1 MVIGLYLMPTRRIIV
16 LANSYKKKPGRCVAG
31 RELGDGG
38 IVGNWLRPI
47 SDQPEGELL
56 PRHMMTE
63 DGSPLDVLDIVDVPT
78 GEHAEDE
85 THPED
90 WYIDSSA
97 LWKHRE
103 KFLARNLAALE
114 DKPRDLWIDPSTRAD
129 RATTDFLIK
138 RPMHQSLY
146 LIRPT
151 DFRVKLTNDFNPFEG
166 RNQRK
171 RRACFEYSGQEY
183 ALGLTDP
190 SFIDEYAV
198 KFPDPDEPAII
209 VRPPYG
215 DNCLLCVSLTP
226 VFNGYHYKVVATV
239 LELP

>member
-1 MVIGLYLMPTRRIIV
+1 MVIGLYLMPARRIIV
-16 LANSYKKKPGRCVAG
+16 LANSYKKYPGRCVAG
-31 RELGDGG
+31 RVLSEGG

-56 PRHMMTE
+56 PRHMKTE

-78 GEHAEDE
+78 TKCAEDE

-90 WYIDSSA
+90 WFIDKSV
-97 LWKHRE
+97 LWKRQK

-114 DKPRDLWIDPSTRAD
+114 DKPSNLWIDPSTRSD
-129 RATTDFLIK
+129 RATTDFLIQQ
-138 RPMHQSLY
+138 PMHQSLY
-146 LIRPT
+146 LIRPA
-151 DFRVKLTNDFNPFEG
+151 DFRVELTNDFNPFEG

-171 RRACFEYSGQEY
+171 RRACFEYCGQQY
-183 ALGLTDP
+183 DLGLTDP
-190 SFIDEYAV
+190 LFIDEYALE
-198 KFPDPDEPAII
+198 FPGADEPKII
-209 VRPPYG
+209 VRPTYE

>member
-1 MVIGLYLMPTRRIIV
+1 MPTKRIIV

-31 RELGDGG
+31 RALSEGG
-38 IVGNWLRPI
+38 VAGNWLRPI

-56 PRHMMTE
+56 PRHMKTE

-78 GEHAEDE
+78 GEHAKDE

-90 WYIDSSA
+90 WYVDTTG
-97 LWKHRE
+97 LWKRQE

-114 DKPRDLWIDPSTRAD
+114 ERPGDLWIDPSTRAD

-151 DFRVKLTNDFNPFEG
+151 DFRVNLTNDFNPFEG
-166 RNQRK
+166 RNQGK
-171 RRACFEYSGQEY
+171 RRACFEYGGQEY
-183 ALGLTDP
+183 VLGLTDP
-190 SFIDEYAV
+190 LFIDEYAV

-209 VRPPYG
+209 VRPHYE